1 MIAMA
6 RIPFMQLAIVV
17 AKMAAAVVS
26 ITVVTVGFL
35 FMPAAVTLPVI
46 IVVVTVLREGNV
58 GPSAQKECDARQV

>member
-1 MIAMA
+1 MA
-6 RIPFMQLAIVV
+6 ST
-17 AKMAAAVVS
+17 VVS

-35 FMPAAVTLPVI
+35 FVPAAVTLPVI

>member
-35 FMPAAVTLPVI
+35 FVTAAVALPVI
-46 IVVVTVLREGNV
+46 IVVMAVLCERNI
-58 GPSAQKECDARQV
+58 GPSAQKQCHAHEV